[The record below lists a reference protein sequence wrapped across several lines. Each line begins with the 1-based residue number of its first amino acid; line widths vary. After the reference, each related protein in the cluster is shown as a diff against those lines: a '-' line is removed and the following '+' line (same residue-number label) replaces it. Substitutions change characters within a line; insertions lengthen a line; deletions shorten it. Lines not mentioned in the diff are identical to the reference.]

1 MQTTVKGSYDSVK
14 IRVTQALQEQGFGLL
29 TEIDMQQT
37 LKDKIGVDL
46 ERYEILGACNPQ
58 LAHQALT
65 VDRTIGLLLPC
76 NVVLRET
83 GDEVEVSILDA
94 EKLFELVGESNQ
106 AALAGVAVEAKK
118 RLEGVISDLSTKQGG
133 LQ

>member
-1 MQTTVKGSYDSVK
+1 MQTTVKGSYDAVK

-58 LAHQALT
+58 LAHQALS

-76 NVVLRET
+76 NVVLREA

>member
-58 LAHQALT
+58 LAHQALS

-76 NVVLRET
+76 NVVLREA